1 MVIRNYNSKVL
12 YCRNRNSKLF
22 KRASGD
28 KIDLVK
34 DQKEEENS
42 SSKTDPT
49 YDDLTEA
56 SLSLK
61 DDENHG
67 GSVLSKSEEWDNNSD
82 TPDITIEINDTTTM
96 DESSV
101 TEAEDENIANATI
114 ADFLEETET
123 IANESRCEDPDE
135 EVFSNLITKATGQTW
150 ENIDLGDS
158 NLPPPLLLQE
168 NLR

>member
-1 MVIRNYNSKVL
+1 MFHF
-12 YCRNRNSKLF
+12 RNRNSKLF
-22 KRASGD
+22 KKASGD
-28 KIDLVK
+28 KIDFARE
-34 DQKEEENS
+34 QKEEENNS
-42 SSKTDPT
+42 TKTDPT

-61 DDENHG
+61 DEENQQ

-101 TEAEDENIANATI
+101 TEAEDDNIANATI

-123 IANESRCEDPDE
+123 IANESRCDDPDE

-150 ENIDLGDS
+150 ESIDLGNS